1 MKVGD
6 GKRAGNVGGGTAAGG
21 VGGVRRE
28 ANAAAAKYTRAA
40 QAAVPAQDTA
50 AVLGIPQAELTPKVR
65 AAIVT
70 LMREVEQLRRDL
82 SSAQQR
88 LVDLERLADQDALAP
103 IPNRRAFV
111 RELSRLISFSQ
122 RYGTPSS
129 LIYFDINGFKAI
141 NDAYGHAAGDR
152 ALLHVANTLIDNVR
166 ESDVV
171 GRLGGDEFG
180 VILANADEAATAEK
194 ARSLADAIRA
204 TPVIYEGH
212 IISVVVAYGTST
224 FGAGDNAT
232 EAMAAADRAMY
243 EHKASLKGGPT
254 EKPGA

>member
-1 MKVGD
+1 MICGS
-6 GKRAGNVGGGTAAGG
+6 TAAGATD
-21 VGGVRRE
+21 GVRRE
-28 ANAAAAKYTRAA
+28 AKAAAASYARTARPAA
-40 QAAVPAQDTA
+40 ATDTA
-50 AVLGIPQAELTPKVR
+50 SVLGIPEAELTPKVK
-65 AAIVT
+65 AAIAT
-70 LMREVEQLRRDL
+70 LMREVDQLRREL
-82 SSAQQR
+82 TAAQQR

-122 RYGTPSS
+122 RYGTPGS

-180 VILANADEAATAEK
+180 VILANADEAATQEK
-194 ARSLADAIRA
+194 ARGLAEAIRA
-204 TPVIYEGH
+204 TPVIYEGQR
-212 IISVVVAYGTST
+212 IVVVVAYGTST
-224 FGAGDNAT
+224 FRSGNNAT

-243 EHKASLKGGPT
+243 EHKASLKGSAAG
-254 EKPGA
+254 KPGA